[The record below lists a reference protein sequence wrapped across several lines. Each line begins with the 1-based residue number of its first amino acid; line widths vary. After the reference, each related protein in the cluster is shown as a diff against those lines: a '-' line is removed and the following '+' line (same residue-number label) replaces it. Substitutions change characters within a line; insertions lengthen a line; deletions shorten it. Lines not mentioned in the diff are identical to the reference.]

1 MAPKEA
7 LWKVVLANPASKAF
21 EKAPTIIHSAL
32 VDCFTALERSPYRGP
47 NIRPL
52 TGQLRGLHRYR
63 VGEWRVI
70 YRLVESARR
79 VEVIAILP
87 RGGAYR

>member
-7 LWKVVLANPASKAF
+7 LWEVIFSKPASKAF
-21 EKAPTIIHSAL
+21 EKAPTTLRPAL
-32 VDCFTALERSPYRGP
+32 VDCFTALELSPHRGP

-63 VGEWRVI
+63 VREWRVI

>member
-1 MAPKEA
+1 MAPEKA
-7 LWKVVLANPASKAF
+7 LWEVVLTKPASKAF
-21 EKAPTIIHSAL
+21 DKAPKTVRPAL
-32 VDCFTALERSPYRGP
+32 EDCFVDLERSPYRGP

-52 TGQLRGLHRYR
+52 TGRLRGLHRYR

-70 YRLVESARR
+70 YRLVESTRR

-87 RGGAYR
+87 RGGA

>member
-7 LWKVVLANPASKAF
+7 LWEVVFAKPASKAF
-21 EKAPTIIHSAL
+21 EKAPKAIHPGL
-32 VDCFTALERSPYRGP
+32 EDCFADLECSPRRGP

-52 TGQLRGLHRYR
+52 TGRLRGLHRYR

-70 YRLVESARR
+70 YRLIESTRH

>member
-7 LWKVVLANPASKAF
+7 LWEVVLAKPASKAF
-21 EKAPTIIHSAL
+21 DKAPKAL
-32 VDCFTALERSPYRGP
+32 HPSLEGCYADLERSPYRGP

-52 TGQLRGLHRYR
+52 TGRLRGLHRYR
-63 VGEWRVI
+63 VGEWRVV
-70 YRLVESARR
+70 YRLIESARR
-79 VEVIAILP
+79 VDVIAILP